1 MDSHLASFKP
11 AAAPLRGARQ
21 HELAQA
27 CMALWLA
34 TLSLMTAFMHNQA
47 PAHRYLLARRISNNL
62 ATLEQQECFS
72 RESRATFAKLC
83 RRWNGTADQL
93 GQQQSLARRG
103 GGLLHRWWPQR

>member
-1 MDSHLASFKP
+1 MDFQLASFEP
-11 AAAPLRGARQ
+11 SATPPRGAQ
-21 HELAQA
+21 QQELVQA
-27 CMALWLA
+27 CMALWVA

-72 RESRATFAKLC
+72 RASRATFGKLC

-93 GQQQSLARRG
+93 GQQQSLPRRG